1 MSLGN
6 PESVKEASIHW
17 EMNSHENLITI
28 TIDGP
33 AAAGKSTVARLLAQ
47 RLGFV
52 LLDSGALYRVMA
64 LHLTRCGVSP
74 DDESIPEK
82 AIDSLDLRIQ
92 PDVGSMRIFLGSE
105 DVTEIIRQ
113 ENIGEAASRFSTR
126 PEIRK
131 VLLATQRR
139 SGSQWNLVAEGR
151 DMGTVVFPEARVK
164 FFLTADP
171 EERSKRRYL
180 ETIERGNDAGLEKID
195 AEMRRRDHRD
205 QSREVSPLIKAPDA
219 VIVDTTGLSPEEVV
233 ERMSAIIEEILAT
246 LPRK

>member
-1 MSLGN
+1 MTREGIQFLSQELKKLGAEVIPSEAN
-6 PESVKEASIHW
+6 FVCFCMGYDAVPIYNALLQRGIIVRHLASFGMDQCIRVTVGLKEDNVRFINALEKYRREILINKRGEPLTR
-17 EMNSHENLITI
+17 EMNSHDKLITI

-92 PDVGSMRIFLGSE
+92 PEIGSMKIFLGSQ

-113 ENIGEAASRFSTR
+113 ESIGEAASRFSTR

-131 VLLATQRR
+131 VLAGNSAPQRFAMEF
-139 SGSQWNLVAEGR
+139 GSR
-151 DMGTVVFPEARVK
+151 RARH
-164 FFLTADP
+164 
-171 EERSKRRYL
+171 
-180 ETIERGNDAGLEKID
+180 GNCGF
-195 AEMRRRDHRD
+195 
-205 QSREVSPLIKAPDA
+205 S
-219 VIVDTTGLSPEEVV
+219 
-233 ERMSAIIEEILAT
+233 
-246 LPRK
+246 

>member
-1 MSLGN
+1 
-6 PESVKEASIHW
+6 
-17 EMNSHENLITI
+17 MNSHENLITI

-82 AIDSLDLRIQ
+82 ALDSLDLRIQ
-92 PDVGSMRIFLGSE
+92 PDVGSMKIFLGPE

-139 SGSQWNLVAEGR
+139 SWFAMEFGSGR
-151 DMGTVVFPEARVK
+151 ARHGNCG
-164 FFLTADP
+164 FSWSS
-171 EERSKRRYL
+171 SK
-180 ETIERGNDAGLEKID
+180 I
-195 AEMRRRDHRD
+195 
-205 QSREVSPLIKAPDA
+205 
-219 VIVDTTGLSPEEVV
+219 LSHGK
-233 ERMSAIIEEILAT
+233 S
-246 LPRK
+246 

>member
-1 MSLGN
+1 
-6 PESVKEASIHW
+6 
-17 EMNSHENLITI
+17 MNSHENLITI

-92 PDVGSMRIFLGSE
+92 PDVGSMRIFLGPE

-139 SGSQWNLVAEGR
+139 SGSQWNLIAEGR
-151 DMGTVVFPEARVK
+151 DMGTVVFPEAQVK
-164 FFLTADP
+164 FFLTANP

-180 ETIERGNDAGLEKID
+180 EIIERGNDAGFEEID
-195 AEMRRRDHRD
+195 SEMRRRDHRD
-205 QSREVSPLIKAPDA
+205 ESRQMSPLTKAPGA

-233 ERMSAIIEEILAT
+233 DRMSTMIAEILAT
-246 LPRK
+246 FPSK